1 MKFINFIF
9 VVCLLPFHSTF
20 AEVIYEELN
29 PKYETEFKLVSNKN
43 YLKDFDAINPDN
55 TINVVIEIPS
65 GTNDKWE
72 VSKKDGSIEWEFKKG
87 KPRVVKYLPY
97 VTNYGMIPKT
107 LLNKDQGG
115 DGDPL
120 DVILLGPA
128 YKRGSIVKAKVI
140 GTMKMLD
147 GGEIDDKILA
157 ISSDSIFNSKVNN
170 VNDLDKNFAGVTEML
185 KIWFENY
192 KGPGEI
198 EVTGFENKEESLK
211 IIRKSTL

>member
-9 VVCLLPFHSTF
+9 VICLLPFHSTF

-43 YLKDFDAINPDN
+43 YLNDFDAMNSDN

-170 VNDLDKNFAGVTEML
+170 VNDLDQNFAGVTEML

-198 EVTGFENKEESLK
+198 EVTGFEDKGESLK
-211 IIRKSTL
+211 IIRNSIL

>member
-1 MKFINFIF
+1 MKLINFIF
-9 VVCLLPFHSTF
+9 VICLLPFHSTF

-170 VNDLDKNFAGVTEML
+170 VNDLDQNFAGVTEML

-198 EVTGFENKEESLK
+198 EVTGFEDKEESLK
-211 IIRKSTL
+211 IIRNSIL

>member
-198 EVTGFENKEESLK
+198 EVTGFEDKEESLK
-211 IIRKSTL
+211 IIRNSIL

>member
-170 VNDLDKNFAGVTEML
+170 VNDLDQNFAGVTEML

-198 EVTGFENKEESLK
+198 EVTGFEDKEESLK
-211 IIRKSTL
+211 IIRNSIL

>member
-1 MKFINFIF
+1 MKLINFIF
-9 VVCLLPFHSTF
+9 VICLLPFHSTF

-43 YLKDFDAINPDN
+43 YLKDFDAINSDN

-198 EVTGFENKEESLK
+198 EVTGFEDKKESLK
-211 IIRKSTL
+211 IIRNSIL

>member
-29 PKYETEFKLVSNKN
+29 QKYETEFRLVSNKN
-43 YLKDFDAINPDN
+43 YLKDFDAINSDN

-170 VNDLDKNFAGVTEML
+170 VNDLDQNFAGVTEML

-198 EVTGFENKEESLK
+198 EVTGFEDKKESLK
-211 IIRKSTL
+211 IIRNSIL

>member
-1 MKFINFIF
+1 MKLINFIF
-9 VVCLLPFHSTF
+9 VICLLPFHSTF

-43 YLKDFDAINPDN
+43 YLKDFDAINSDN

-170 VNDLDKNFAGVTEML
+170 VNDLDQNFAGVTEML

-198 EVTGFENKEESLK
+198 EVTGFEDKKESLK
-211 IIRKSTL
+211 IIRNSIL

>member
-43 YLKDFDAINPDN
+43 YLKDFDAINSDN

-198 EVTGFENKEESLK
+198 EVTGFEDKEESLK
-211 IIRKSTL
+211 IIRNSIL

>member
-43 YLKDFDAINPDN
+43 YLKDFDAINSDN

-170 VNDLDKNFAGVTEML
+170 VNDLDQNFAGVTEML

-198 EVTGFENKEESLK
+198 EVTGFEDKEESLK
-211 IIRKSTL
+211 IIRNSIL